1 MNTTLTDN
9 DQIDISEKDRLI
21 EAEEILSFLSGGYWV
36 SILNEADAPVNLKI
50 GDRIMNYWKKFENS

>member
-50 GDRIMNYWKKFENS
+50 GDRIMNYWRKFK

>member
-1 MNTTLTDN
+1 MTTRGTDN

-50 GDRIMNYWKKFENS
+50 GDRIMNYWKKFK